1 MPDTHEIEILLAIDE
16 EGNVAVGLGKDGD
29 FGERIAEL
37 ASDHDTL
44 AVRVVKLKVKMSAPQ
59 ITEAEVTVPD
69 EAGETVS
76 AEAAE

>member
-1 MPDTHEIEILLAIDE
+1 MTDTHEIEILLACDE
-16 EGNVAVGLGKDGD
+16 EGNVAVGLAEDD

-37 ASDHDTL
+37 GSDHATL

-76 AEAAE
+76 ALAAE

>member
-1 MPDTHEIEILLAIDE
+1 MPDTHEIEIFLAIDE
-16 EGNVAVGLGKDGD
+16 EGNVAVGVAEDD

-37 ASDHDTL
+37 ASDNETL

-76 AEAAE
+76 ALAAE

>member
-1 MPDTHEIEILLAIDE
+1 MPDTHEIEILLACDE
-16 EGNVAVGLGKDGD
+16 EGNVAVGLAEDD

-76 AEAAE
+76 ALAAE

>member
-1 MPDTHEIEILLAIDE
+1 MPDTHEIEILLAMNE
-16 EGNVAVGLGKDGD
+16 EGGVAVGLDED
-29 FGERIAEL
+29 DAGERIAEL
-37 ASDHDTL
+37 ASDNGTL